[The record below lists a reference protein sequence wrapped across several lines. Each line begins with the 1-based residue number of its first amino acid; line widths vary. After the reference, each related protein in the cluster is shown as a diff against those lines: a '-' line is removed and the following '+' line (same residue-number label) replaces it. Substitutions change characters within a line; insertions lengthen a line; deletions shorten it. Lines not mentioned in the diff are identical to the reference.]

1 MPAGEASAAARFDVD
16 PELLDRYLET
26 VRFPAGACLMRQ
38 GTPGDACYFIDGGEV
53 RVEVERPDL
62 DSDGVVGFLRAGT
75 LCGEFSL
82 LDDGPRSASAYAHT
96 DVTARRLTRARL
108 DELCVHAPAA
118 GIRLLRSLGRD
129 AAVKA
134 RSYSRHLEEF
144 IFSEDRDP
152 GVDLMVAAASAAQA
166 ELEGWPEA
174 RVDALLRAVAAA
186 LLDRAEE
193 LAEATVEETGIGNVA
208 DKIIKNRFACTDVLL
223 ALDGAPGTG
232 PRDGPVPD
240 VTEIAG
246 PMGVILGLVPVTNPV
261 STLIYKTLI
270 CLKSRNALI
279 ASVHQSALGVG
290 HRTAGY
296 IQAVLR
302 EQGAPADLLQCIRR
316 TSRRRTAMFMHHPDV
331 ALILATGGAAMV
343 RAAYS
348 SGTPAIGVGSGNA
361 PVWVSADADPAA
373 AARTVVT
380 SKSFDN
386 GLICG
391 SESNL
396 VVDAAV
402 RERFTA
408 ELERAGATV
417 LSPEET
423 DLLTAWAFDP
433 ATGRLHARALGHSAQ
448 VIAEAAG
455 IHRDTP
461 VRLLVVPL
469 GDGQLDGAYARE
481 KLAPI
486 VSLLTVDG
494 EAESMELCAR
504 LLTAQGAGH
513 TAIVHTGD
521 LERAARFAAR
531 VPASRILVNGP
542 GAQGCIGFGN
552 GLVPALTLGCG
563 TYGGTSTTDN
573 VTYTNLLNIKRV
585 AR

>member
-38 GTPGDACYFIDGGEV
+38 GTPGDACYFIDAGEV

-62 DSDGVVGFLRAGT
+62 DSDGVVGYLRAGM

-96 DVTARRLTRARL
+96 EVTARLLSRARL
-108 DELCVHAPAA
+108 DDLCDHAPDA

-152 GVDLMVAAASAAQA
+152 GVDQMVAAAAAAQA

-174 RVDALLRAVAAA
+174 RIDALLRAVAAA

-193 LAEATVEETGIGNVA
+193 LAEATVTETGIGNVA
-208 DKIIKNRFACTDVLL
+208 DKVIKNRFACTDVLR

-232 PRDGPVPD
+232 PRDSIAPG

-302 EQGAPADLLQCIRR
+302 AQGAPADLLQCIRR

-361 PVWVSADADPAA
+361 PVWVCADADPAA

-396 VVDAAV
+396 VVDTAV
-402 RERFTA
+402 RDRFTA

-423 DLLTAWAFDP
+423 GLLTAWAFDP
-433 ATGRLHARALGHSAQ
+433 GTGRLLPRALGHSAQ
-448 VIAEAAG
+448 AIAEGAG
-455 IHRDTP
+455 IERDTL

-469 GDGQLDGAYARE
+469 DHPEGAYARE

-486 VSLLTVDG
+486 VSLCTVDG
-494 EAESMELCAR
+494 EDESLELCAR
-504 LLTAQGAGH
+504 LLAAQGAGH

-585 AR
+585 AH